1 MSSRSIST
9 SRLPVRLVAA
19 GVLAGSALLGSCRTP
34 GSLCEEW
41 RQTVISTGLA
51 CTALSEEDLDA
62 LTQPFD
68 PMNVTRRGCGIVSS
82 VSEPD
87 EIVNDCFPVLNNL
100 ADQCAAGA
108 IEPEYAPFVEEFP
121 ENLPAACAVGH
132 FQIQR

>member
-1 MSSRSIST
+1 MSSRSIPT
-9 SRLPVRLVAA
+9 SRLSARLVAL
-19 GVLAGSALLGSCRTP
+19 GVVAGSALLGSCRTP

-51 CTALSEEDLDA
+51 CTALPEEELDYV
-62 LTQPFD
+62 TQPYD
-68 PMNVTRRGCGIVSS
+68 PMNVTRRGCGIISS
-82 VSEPD
+82 VSDPS

-108 IEPEYAPFVEEFP
+108 IEREYAPFVEDFP